1 MLQRMDHHR
10 RFNLQRNW
18 LTKRNRIQQSVY
30 RRSAWYMSSNSSLST
45 EVFIVA
51 LCSQL
56 ELTKG
61 GNARKR
67 RRRKR
72 DRRVTQRRAVII
84 SVTSASP
91 SLSSSTLAA
100 AAAAA
105 AAAAWPGRARGQ
117 VVAGHLV
124 AMAAA
129 DVSDDQRPG
138 LVDAD
143 NSCYCRRELA
153 RRRASRRVAL
163 LDRRRHRLNDR
174 SHHPGAT
181 TAEKLDGTSGRGN
194 RPPPSFPLFLP
205 PEMGIIS

>member
-10 RFNLQRNW
+10 RFNLQRNR

-30 RRSAWYMSSNSSLST
+30 RRSASYMSSNSSLST
-45 EVFIVA
+45 EVFTVA

-105 AAAAWPGRARGQ
+105 AARRLQRQRGRAGRVGRSS
-117 VVAGHLV
+117 LV
-124 AMAAA
+124 IWLPW
-129 DVSDDQRPG
+129 QR
-138 LVDAD
+138 
-143 NSCYCRRELA
+143 R
-153 RRRASRRVAL
+153 
-163 LDRRRHRLNDR
+163 
-174 SHHPGAT
+174 
-181 TAEKLDGTSGRGN
+181 
-194 RPPPSFPLFLP
+194 
-205 PEMGIIS
+205 M